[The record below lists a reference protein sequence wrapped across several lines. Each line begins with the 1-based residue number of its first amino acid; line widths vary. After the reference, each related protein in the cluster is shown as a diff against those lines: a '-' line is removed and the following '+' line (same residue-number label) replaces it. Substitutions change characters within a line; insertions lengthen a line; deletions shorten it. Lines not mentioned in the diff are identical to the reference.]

1 MPKKEFKEF
10 HVVRILPINKKDI
23 FPVVIL
29 RNKTSPLPGWRLN
42 KAQYDFIISMFE
54 VVKERSE

>member
-1 MPKKEFKEF
+1 VPKKEFKEF
-10 HVVRILPINKKDI
+10 HVVHAVPLDKNDI

-42 KAQYDFIISMFE
+42 KAQYDFIISMYE
-54 VVKERSE
+54 VVKEKE